1 MFGSLGRTKCGGS
14 VVKKGLSVVLVN
26 YLLVAILGAIVATAL
41 YAAKWDMSPSGQAAP
56 VPSATAII

>member
-1 MFGSLGRTKCGGS
+1 M
-14 VVKKGLSVVLVN
+14 VLVN

-56 VPSATAII
+56 VPFATAII